1 MLYDYMDMLESI
13 GLDLL
18 FAAIFFFIG
27 MAIKDVLKQG
37 NVPVFGRRIVWLV
50 LFLGCAGFIAKGIIQ
65 LTWDEKLAD
74 DLWLGVKGQ
83 SNLEIAGSPRKLF
96 R

>member
-1 MLYDYMDMLESI
+1 MLYDYMDLLESV

-27 MAIKDVLKQG
+27 MAIKDVLKQA

-50 LFLGCAGFIAKGIIQ
+50 LFLGCAGFIAKGLIQ
-65 LTWDEKLAD
+65 FSWEGTG
-74 DLWLGVKGQ
+74 LG
-83 SNLEIAGSPRKLF
+83 
-96 R
+96 

>member
-27 MAIKDVLKQG
+27 MAIKDVLKKG

-65 LTWDEKLAD
+65 LTWEGSG
-74 DLWLGVKGQ
+74 LG
-83 SNLEIAGSPRKLF
+83 
-96 R
+96 

>member
-1 MLYDYMDMLESI
+1 MDVLESI

-27 MAIKDVLKQG
+27 MAIKDVLKQA

-65 LTWDEKLAD
+65 LSWEGSG
-74 DLWLGVKGQ
+74 LG
-83 SNLEIAGSPRKLF
+83 
-96 R
+96 

>member
-1 MLYDYMDMLESI
+1 MLYDYYDLLESI

-18 FAAIFFFIG
+18 FASIFFLIG

-37 NVPVFGRRIVWLV
+37 NVPVFGQRIVWLV

-65 LTWDEKLAD
+65 LSWEGSG
-74 DLWLGVKGQ
+74 LG
-83 SNLEIAGSPRKLF
+83 
-96 R
+96 

>member
-1 MLYDYMDMLESI
+1 MLYEYMDLIESI
-13 GLDLL
+13 RLDLV

-37 NVPVFGRRIVWLV
+37 NVPPFGQKIVWLV

-65 LTWDEKLAD
+65 LSWEGT
-74 DLWLGVKGQ
+74 G
-83 SNLEIAGSPRKLF
+83 I
-96 R
+96 